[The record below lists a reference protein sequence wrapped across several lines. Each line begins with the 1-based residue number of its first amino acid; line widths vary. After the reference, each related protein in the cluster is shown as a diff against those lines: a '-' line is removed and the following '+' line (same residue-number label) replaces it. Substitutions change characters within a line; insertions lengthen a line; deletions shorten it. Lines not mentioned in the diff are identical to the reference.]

1 MRRLGDRLILVASL
15 MALLALWAGAATL
28 TADASTLPGPV
39 TVARI
44 LAHEIATGRLWQH
57 LFPTLGRVCAA
68 FALAMAIGGVIGVAL
83 GLMPRL
89 NRWADPWVV
98 VALNLPALVVIV
110 LCYLWI
116 GLNETA
122 AIVAVAFNKIA
133 LVLVTMR
140 EGARTLDRPVAEM
153 AKVYR
158 MRFPARLRH
167 VILPQLAPY
176 ISSAARGGLSIIW
189 KLVLVVEFLGRPNGI
204 GFQIHLYFQL
214 FDVGHVLA
222 YAGSFIA
229 VMLMIDY
236 LLIQPSE
243 IRARRWR
250 GQAV

>member
-1 MRRLGDRLILVASL
+1 MRGLGDRVILVASL
-15 MALLALWAGAATL
+15 MALL
-28 TADASTLPGPV
+28 
-39 TVARI
+39 
-44 LAHEIATGRLWQH
+44 
-57 LFPTLGRVCAA
+57 
-68 FALAMAIGGVIGVAL
+68 
-83 GLMPRL
+83 
-89 NRWADPWVV
+89 
-98 VALNLPALVVIV
+98 ALNLPALVVIV

-189 KLVLVVEFLGRPNGI
+189 KLVL
-204 GFQIHLYFQL
+204 
-214 FDVGHVLA
+214 
-222 YAGSFIA
+222 
-229 VMLMIDY
+229 MIDY

-243 IRARRWR
+243 IRARRWC